1 MKKNVLLGIL
11 LSILIF
17 NYTNSQDFGPKPIE
31 PFSDID
37 FENDL
42 QISAR
47 DSLQIWQERVFL
59 HVNDTDFKPKDVVL
73 FKANIATGPEALKY
87 SVSKVLKVEILNEN
101 GQLLTSQY
109 HKIVNGSAS
118 GEILIP
124 KKVTEGRHYL
134 RAYTR
139 WMLNY
144 GEHYLPTKA
153 INIAKDKFKDVN
165 VSNEILISPEGDN
178 FIVDVENRGIVSSS
192 GIQDLSG
199 TIVDETGNKITE
211 VLNYGNGLASFTFTP
226 KKEKNYF
233 FKLKNGE
240 QLVLP
245 KALPFGLGL
254 QVNTINEDKI
264 SIHVSAQ
271 QVQENQDYY
280 LVAKNQNRVY
290 FKQSFKITEE
300 KATVIEADKIVLP
313 SGLLTLQII
322 DNYNQIWAER
332 PIYLEKNDVNIKVN
346 ELKRSLENNK
356 TTITYE
362 LSLED
367 EKSNPIITEV
377 SLFVNDITQKN
388 DTRQLNQRQ
397 KNYLTDLQLLSGK
410 SNTKYATQQTYTI
423 PDQISYSF
431 QNGLDFYGQAYNLE
445 NELLSNKTL
454 QVAIDNGNQLKI
466 FEAKTN
472 ENGLFTVEGIDLE
485 GELTLTFRT
494 PGDDTKE
501 KLVKVIPYNFEIPEL
516 VINDQLKKVVKNK
529 KVKRTKALV
538 PQFKMSAFDA
548 NDKPNNLVELDEV
561 VLVEQQKLANT
572 SPSVYGIEPDNV
584 VYQDPERPKTLP
596 QLFLGVPGVYVTGLG
611 DLNPT
616 LSLPAKAFAGPI
628 LWVIDGFPLNQSGVG
643 VGAVS
648 VANSNNQGVTFGQN
662 RSGLAQ
668 VMDIVP
674 YIDVERIEFLFGP
687 NAAIYGTRGAGG
699 VILIY
704 TKNGA
709 YSKDFID
716 RKDAQLSME
725 GFQPRISFSNDSFA
739 QNSLKNSSTLF
750 WNPELLTNENGKTT
764 FEVVI
769 PDGVETIEI
778 DAKVFTSNGEKGEL
792 ETSVKISSK

>member
-1 MKKNVLLGIL
+1 MKKSML
-11 LSILIF
+11 LSVLFFILIID
-17 NYTNSQDFGPKPIE
+17 YTNSQDFGPKPIK
-31 PFSDID
+31 PFSDFD
-37 FENDL
+37 YENDL

-47 DSLQIWQERVFL
+47 DSLQNWQEKVFL
-59 HVNDTDFKPKDVVL
+59 HVNDTDFKPKDVIL

-87 SVSKVLKVEILNEN
+87 SVSNVLKVEILKEN

-124 KKVTEGRHYL
+124 KKVIEGRHYL

-144 GEHYLPTKA
+144 GEHYLPTMA
-153 INIAKDKFKDVN
+153 INIAIDKFKDVN
-165 VSNEILISPEGDN
+165 ISNEILISPEGDN

-199 TIVDETGNKITE
+199 KIIDETGNKITE
-211 VLNYGNGLASFTFTP
+211 VLSYDAGLASFTFIP
-226 KKEKNYF
+226 KKEKSYYL
-233 FKLKNGE
+233 KLNNGN
-240 QLVLP
+240 QLALP
-245 KALPFGLGL
+245 KAVPFGLVL
-254 QVNTINEDKI
+254 QVNTIKEDKI
-264 SIHVSAQ
+264 SIQVLAK
-271 QVQENQDYY
+271 QVQENQEFY
-280 LVAKNQNRVY
+280 LIAKKQTRTY
-290 FKQSFKITEE
+290 FKQSFNIADE
-300 KATVIEADKIVLP
+300 KAMVIEVNKNVLP
-313 SGLLTLQII
+313 SGLLTLQIT

-332 PIYLEKNDVNIKVN
+332 SVYLEKNEVNISVN
-346 ELKRSLENNK
+346 ELKRSSENNN

-362 LSLED
+362 LNLED
-367 EKSNPIITEV
+367 DKSNPVTTDV
-377 SLFVNDITQKN
+377 SLVVNDVTQKN
-388 DTRQLNQRQ
+388 TVRKLNQRQ
-397 KNYLTDLQLLSGK
+397 QNYLTDLRLLADK
-410 SNTKYATQQTYTI
+410 TQALYKTQEVITI

-445 NELLSNKTL
+445 NELLSNKIL

-529 KVKRTKALV
+529 KVKSTKALV

-643 VGAVS
+643 VGAIS
-648 VANSNNQGVTFGQN
+648 VANGNNQGVTFGQN

-716 RKDAQLSME
+716 RKDAQLTME
-725 GFQPRISFSNDSFA
+725 GFQPRISFSNNSFS

-750 WNPELLTNENGKTT
+750 WNPKLLTDENGKTA

-778 DAKVFTSNGEKGEL
+778 DAKVFTSNGKRGEL